1 MGYFM
6 RSVLTFS
13 LALLIVL
20 VFGVYETPPLATAN
34 SPATTD
40 LPPALECSPGHP
52 LQITL
57 PQTFEKIPSDNPAV
71 LCIFR
76 NKIDGFPTLNIV
88 IEPRIEGSTP
98 PTLAEYEEGIRRGYQ
113 SVGLTDAQLSGA
125 SVGESNG
132 IPFFTSEVFFT
143 NNGRAM
149 AARIL
154 VIQLHDRTY
163 TASAVGYPTP
173 NGSELR
179 ALIGTI
185 HVEGKPIDLEARP
198 PARWAPVVGGVLL
211 SLTIGALYW
220 WGKKR
225 SAPSK
230 QSQG

>member
-98 PTLAEYEEGIRRGYQ
+98 PPWPSMRKEFAGATRVSDLPTLNYQ
-113 SVGLTDAQLSGA
+113 GPQLESPTESLFSPQKSSSPTTAALWRLVFWLFSSMIELT
-125 SVGESNG
+125 
-132 IPFFTSEVFFT
+132 P
-143 NNGRAM
+143 
-149 AARIL
+149 
-154 VIQLHDRTY
+154 
-163 TASAVGYPTP
+163 
-173 NGSELR
+173 R
-179 ALIGTI
+179 ALSDIPRPTD
-185 HVEGKPIDLEARP
+185 PSCARSSEP
-198 PARWAPVVGGVLL
+198 YMWRG
-211 SLTIGALYW
+211 S
-220 WGKKR
+220 R
-225 SAPSK
+225 SI
-230 QSQG
+230 